1 LSYLTD
7 ALGSVIRLNN
17 EAGAKVVDYTY
28 EPYGKTT
35 ADAVNDNPIQYTGRE
50 NDGATGFYYYR
61 ARYYSPLYQRFIS
74 EDPIGLAGGINK
86 YAYVEGDP
94 VLFSDPMGL
103 VCTYSQS
110 TGVMSCRDN
119 SGNEYARCVGY
130 AGNGDGVNNP
140 ALEGVQNVGPLP
152 RGRYTIGEPRYSSN
166 TGRNARNLTPDPA
179 NNMYGRSNFQWHGAN
194 ADRDRGGGRNSSNGC
209 IVTPPDCRLLPRS
222 GEVLDVVP

>member
-35 ADAVNDNPIQYTGRE
+35 ADAMNDNPIQYTGRE

-74 EDPIGLAGGINK
+74 EDPIGLMGGINK

-94 VLFSDPMGL
+94 VFFSDPMGL
-103 VCTYSQS
+103 WRIAGKPEGSGRGPQHGNYCGEGYTGGQGTFGGTSKGNAPPEDSMDECCKAHDACYDQCGNNTGTNKRVCDDKLVECLSKLP
-110 TGVMSCRDN
+110 
-119 SGNEYARCVGY
+119 
-130 AGNGDGVNNP
+130 NNP
-140 ALEGVQNVGPLP
+140 RDWDRPPIGSPFEANTY
-152 RGRYTIGEPRYSSN
+152 RGWAKTFF
-166 TGRNARNLTPDPA
+166 GRPVPDWNA
-179 NNMYGRSNFQWHGAN
+179 
-194 ADRDRGGGRNSSNGC
+194 
-209 IVTPPDCRLLPRS
+209 
-222 GEVLDVVP
+222 E